1 MHCTICSIRWHCFM
15 REKITAFVN
24 RVSLLPGVPSLPLA
38 VIKKFEEPFMRVRIK
53 DLRTVY
59 DWYPIVTP

>member
-1 MHCTICSIRWHCFM
+1 MHCTICSTGRHCFM

-24 RVSLLPGVPSLPLA
+24 CVSLLPGVPSLPLA
-38 VIKKFEEPFMRVRIK
+38 VIKKFEGPFMRVRIK

-59 DWYPIVTP
+59 DWYTTVTP